1 MLPSTKIAELLEK
14 LEKGIASQ
22 TEIDQLNNW
31 YHSFDDSLVEIN
43 EEDNLSSLK
52 KRLAYRKSALLKAKK
67 SPPFQLSN
75 WMGRAAIFI
84 LLISSL
90 GAYFLFFQQSTPST
104 ISRQQAPKI
113 SPIKPG
119 GDRAILT
126 LANGET
132 VILDSTHNGLIG
144 TQGEIKIEK
153 LNNGQLAYRVNGQLY
168 PSTNTLI
175 YNTISTPRGGQYKVT
190 LSDGSKIWL
199 NAESSIRFPVAFT
212 GTQRK
217 VEITGEVYF
226 EIAKDTQRPFIV
238 KTPGSEV
245 EVLGTHF
252 NLNAYDDE
260 GVIRTTLL
268 EGKIKVTAQNNQA
281 SQQTLTP
288 GQQSIQEK
296 EKIRVVNNAD
306 TEAATAWIKG
316 RFQFKSADL
325 RSILRQIG
333 RWYDVDVEYVGNV
346 DLHFT
351 GQLTRNEEVTKV
363 FEKLELTGEVK
374 FKTEGRKIIVSRFK

>member
-1 MLPSTKIAELLEK
+1 MLPSSKIAELLEK

-43 EEDNLSSLK
+43 EKDNLSSLK
-52 KRLAYRKSALLKAKK
+52 YRLAFRKSALLRAKK
-67 SPPFQLSN
+67 SPPFQLSH
-75 WMGRAAIFI
+75 WMGRAAIFL

-90 GAYFLFFQQSTPST
+90 GAYFLFFQQSSPGT
-104 ISRQQAPKI
+104 ISRQQAPKS

-168 PSTNTLI
+168 PSPNTVI

-190 LSDGSKIWL
+190 LSDGSRIWL

-212 GTQRK
+212 ATQRK

-238 KTPGSEV
+238 KSPGSEV

-268 EGKIKVTAQNNQA
+268 EGKIKVTAQNNLA

-333 RWYDVDVEYVGNV
+333 RWYDVEVEYVGNV

-351 GQLTRNEEVTKV
+351 GQLTRNEEVSKV

>member
-1 MLPSTKIAELLEK
+1 MLPSAKIEELLEK
-14 LEKGIASQ
+14 LENGLASQ

-31 YHSFDDSLVEIN
+31 YHSFDDTLVEIN
-43 EEDNLSSLK
+43 EYDNLSSLK
-52 KRLAYRKSALLKAKK
+52 KRLAYRKSTLIKGRN
-67 SPPFQLSN
+67 SSPFQLSN
-75 WMGRAAIFI
+75 WMGRAAIF
-84 LLISSL
+84 LVLISSL
-90 GAYFLFFQQSTPST
+90 GSYFLFIRQSTPHT
-104 ISRQQAPKI
+104 ISSQQPPTS

-132 VILDSTHNGLIG
+132 VILDSTHNGLIS

-153 LNNGQLAYRVNGQLY
+153 LNNGQLAYRINGQLY
-168 PSTNTLI
+168 PSPNTII

-190 LSDGSKIWL
+190 LSDGSRIWL

-212 GTQRK
+212 ATQRK

-226 EIAKDTQRPFIV
+226 EVARDSARPFIV
-238 KTPGSEV
+238 KSPDSEV

-260 GVIRTTLL
+260 GVTRTTLL
-268 EGKIKVTAQNNQA
+268 QGKIKVTAQNNLA
-281 SQQTLTP
+281 SQQTLAP

-306 TEAATAWIKG
+306 TEAATAWING

-333 RWYDVDVEYVGNV
+333 RWYDVEVEYVGNV
-346 DLHFT
+346 NLHFT

>member
-1 MLPSTKIAELLEK
+1 MLSSTKIAELLEK
-14 LEKGIASQ
+14 FEKGLASQ

-31 YHSFDDSLVEIN
+31 YHSFDDSYVEIN
-43 EEDNLSSLK
+43 EQDNLSSLRD
-52 KRLAYRKSALLKAKK
+52 RLATRKSRLLSEKK
-67 SPPFQLSN
+67 LMPVQFSS
-75 WMGRAAIFI
+75 WVGRAAIFL

-90 GAYFLFFQQSTPST
+90 GSYFLFFQQSPTRILST
-104 ISRQQAPKI
+104 QQASTS

-132 VILDSTHNGLIG
+132 VVLDSTQNGLIG

-153 LNNGQLAYRVNGQLY
+153 LDNGQLAYRINGLLY
-168 PSTNTLI
+168 PSQNTAI

-212 GTQRK
+212 ATQRK
-217 VEITGEVYF
+217 VEVTGEVYF
-226 EIAKDTQRPFIV
+226 EIAKDAKRPFIV
-238 KTPGSEV
+238 KSPGSEV

-268 EGKIKVTAQNNQA
+268 EGKIKVRAQNNQA
-281 SQQTLTP
+281 SEQTLTP
-288 GQQSIQEK
+288 GQQSVQEK
-296 EKIRVVNNAD
+296 ERIQIIDNAD
-306 TEAATAWIKG
+306 TEAATAWING

-333 RWYDVDVEYVGNV
+333 RWYDVEVEYVGNV

-374 FKTEGRKIIVSRFK
+374 FKTQGRKIIVSRFK